1 MRRVRSRSRRGIRN
15 PLSRDFALSSG
26 SRSLPGD
33 SLVRTVPE
41 KNSRIFAIALLAGA
55 ISLVSTAFAN
65 WPQWRGPHFN
75 GSSTTAA
82 GLATEWTTDKN
93 VVWKA
98 ALPSWSAATPAVWE
112 NIIFVTSAQ
121 SGFGDPQQFGRG
133 RGPGS
138 RGRGG
143 RGPGARRPG
152 PGSVPSARS
161 DDIVLVAIRRKDGA
175 ILWQRTLGSGNRIF
189 RKQNLASP
197 SPITDGEYVWALTGG
212 GDFSCYSLDGKRVW
226 SRNIQQ
232 DYGPFGLNHGYA
244 SSPRLHQGR
253 LYLQV
258 LHGMK
263 TDAPSYVFAV
273 DPKTG
278 KTLWKVDRP
287 TDAEAESP
295 DDYSTPLIVVVGGI
309 EQLVISGG
317 DYVTGHDLGSGKELW
332 RMGGFNP
339 GNERFYRTIASSI
352 NIDGTVF
359 TSSTRGNPFI
369 AFRAGGEGWIS
380 DTAAV
385 WKNGWGADV
394 PTPTTDGMRI
404 FVVTDRGVLNV
415 LDPKTGELLAERTRL
430 EPGTYSS
437 SPLLADGKLYATNE
451 EGTTTVVDVG
461 RGYEILAI
469 NPLDSHTLASP
480 IAVDN
485 QIFIRTAGHLYCI
498 APD

>member
-1 MRRVRSRSRRGIRN
+1 M
-15 PLSRDFALSSG
+15 
-26 SRSLPGD
+26 
-33 SLVRTVPE
+33 
-41 KNSRIFAIALLAGA
+41 NSRILSIALLAGA
-55 ISLVSTAFAN
+55 LSLVSTAVAN

-75 GSSTTAA
+75 GSSTSAS
-82 GLATEWTTDKN
+82 GLAVEWTTDKN
-93 VVWKA
+93 VVWRA

-121 SGFGDPQQFGRG
+121 SGFGDLQQFGRG
-133 RGPGS
+133 RGA
-138 RGRGG
+138 RGRG
-143 RGPGARRPG
+143 RDRRRPG
-152 PGSVPSARS
+152 ATRPEPGTIPSARP
-161 DDIVLVAIRRKDGA
+161 DDIVLIAVRRKDGA

-197 SPITDGEYVWALTGG
+197 SPITDGTHVWALTGG
-212 GDFSCYSLDGKRVW
+212 GDLACYALNGARVW
-226 SRNIQQ
+226 YRNLQE

-244 SSPRLHQGR
+244 SSPRLHGGR

-263 TDAPSYVFAV
+263 TEAPSYVFAV
-273 DPKTG
+273 DPRTG

-295 DDYSTPLIVVVGGI
+295 DDYSTPLIVTVGGT

-352 NIDGTVF
+352 NIGETIF
-359 TSSTRGNPFI
+359 TPSTRGNPFI
-369 AFRAGGEGWIS
+369 AFKAGGEGWLS
-380 DTAAV
+380 DSATV
-385 WKNGWGADV
+385 WKNAWGADV
-394 PTPTTDGMRI
+394 PTPTTDGKRI

-415 LDPKTGELLAERTRL
+415 LDPKTGELLVERVRL

-451 EGTTTVVDVG
+451 EGMTTVVGVES
-461 RGYEILAI
+461 GYEILAT

-480 IAVDN
+480 IAVDD

>member
-1 MRRVRSRSRRGIRN
+1 MS
-15 PLSRDFALSSG
+15 
-26 SRSLPGD
+26 
-33 SLVRTVPE
+33 
-41 KNSRIFAIALLAGA
+41 SRIYSAGLLAGA
-55 ISLVSTAFAN
+55 LLLVSTTEAD

-75 GSSTTAA
+75 GSSTSAA
-82 GLATEWTTDKN
+82 GLATEWATDKN

-98 ALPSWSAATPAVWE
+98 ALPSWSAATPAVWD
-112 NIIFVTSAQ
+112 NTIFVTSAQ
-121 SGFGDPQQFGRG
+121 VGFYGPQQFGGGRGPGGRGPGGRG
-133 RGPGS
+133 RGP
-138 RGRGG
+138 
-143 RGPGARRPG
+143 RGPGQLA
-152 PGSVPSARS
+152 GSGGRH

-175 ILWQRTLGSGNRIF
+175 ILWQRTIGSGNRIF

-197 SPITDGEYVWALTGG
+197 SPITDGKHIWALTGG
-212 GDFSCYSLDGKRVW
+212 GDFSCYAMDGTKVW
-226 SRNIQQ
+226 ARNVQD
-232 DYGPFGLNHGYA
+232 DYGHFGLNHGYA
-244 SSPRLHQGR
+244 SSPRLHRDR

-273 DPKTG
+273 EPRTG

-295 DDYSTPLIVVVGGI
+295 DDYSTPLIVTVGGT

-317 DYVTGHDLGSGKELW
+317 DYVTGHDLRSGKEVW

-339 GNERFYRTIASSI
+339 RNERAYRTIASSI
-352 NIDGTVF
+352 NIGDTVF

-369 AFRAGGEGWIS
+369 SFKAGGEGWIS
-380 DTAAV
+380 DSAKV
-385 WKNGWGADV
+385 WQNALGADV
-394 PTPTTDGMRI
+394 PTPTTDGQRI
-404 FVVTDRGVLNV
+404 FVVNDLGILNV
-415 LDPKTGELLAERTRL
+415 LDPNTGELLTERLRL

-451 EGTTTVVDVG
+451 EGTTTVVDVE
-461 RGYEILAI
+461 RGYKILAT
-469 NPLDSHTLASP
+469 NRLDSHTLASP
-480 IAVDN
+480 IAVDG